1 VRPIVEQLLGGLLM
15 AIGGLDLFLTVLYAR
30 IGSKVGDRFGMGL
43 SRWLARGLWCGARFA
58 ARCRFMPAAL
68 LLSVCAPFMLV
79 CAVVLWAALLT
90 MGASLIL
97 LPELGQ
103 GIHRSSG
110 TTPHDWITALYV
122 AGSSLSIISNSD
134 FVPET
139 GAMRLL
145 FVFNAFVGASALT
158 LTITYV
164 MQIYSALHTRNAL
177 GLKLK
182 GMSGGSSNA
191 ADLIARWGPEN
202 RFETGY
208 SSLSELVG
216 ELAQVHEAHHLY
228 PLLFYFRFD
237 TRYPNTSLYLATLL
251 EADTLVQCALD
262 DGQLG
267 WLKRSAAVCQLHRS
281 GSDLL
286 QLLERVFVAERFP
299 ASTAATGAIADGAR
313 FDQALAILQDA
324 GIATSPDTEGARRAY
339 SAMLARWAPAA
350 FRVAEYL
357 AHEPADV
364 LAQPGEP
371 APERAQ

>member
-1 VRPIVEQLLGGLLM
+1 MKQVVEQALGGLLM
-15 AIGGLDLFLTVLYAR
+15 AIGGLDLFVTVLYAR

-43 SRWLARGLWCGARFA
+43 SRWLARGLWCGARLA
-58 ARCRFMPAAL
+58 ARWKFAPATIV
-68 LLSVCAPFMLV
+68 LSACAPLMLV

-90 MGASLIL
+90 FGAALIL
-97 LPELGQ
+97 LPELGH
-103 GIHRSSG
+103 GILRSSG
-110 TTPHDWITALYV
+110 ATPDDWITALYV

-139 GAMRLL
+139 SAMRLL
-145 FVFNAFVGASALT
+145 FVANAFIGASALT

-177 GLKLK
+177 GLKIK

-191 ADLIARWGPEN
+191 AELIARWGPEG

-216 ELAQVHEAHHLY
+216 ELAEVHEAHHLY

-237 TRYPNTSLYLATLL
+237 TRYPNTSLYLGTLL

-262 DGQLG
+262 DAQFG
-267 WLKRSAAVCQLHRS
+267 WLKRSAAVCQLHRN
-281 GSDLL
+281 SDDFLR
-286 QLLERVFVAERFP
+286 LLERVFVAERFP
-299 ASTAATGAIADGAR
+299 ASTAATSAIADGAR
-313 FDQALAILQDA
+313 LDQALAILKAA
-324 GIATSPDTEGARRAY
+324 GIATAPDTQGARLAY

-357 AHEPADV
+357 AHDPAE
-364 LAQPGEP
+364 LLTEPGEP
-371 APERAQ
+371 APD